1 MDTNARLHKNA
12 DIPRGNPFALFF
24 MEVGILSELLIPTLE
39 LISVGRARQ
48 VAPFAVCATAD
59 ATRHMAMSLLVVR
72 LNSRSLGI
80 PREHHIIELARC
92 KTSKNTRQEAKPMEY
107 SDLTPVEAIEKV
119 LGAGEN
125 ADFEELWCAVK
136 GSVNAATQDNQW
148 TALMVAC
155 GSVVDATE
163 FIQKIIAA
171 GADVTAVDGD
181 GWTALHWSAYH
192 DRPQAAQ
199 TLLESAPPH
208 KHTELFEIMAAD
220 GRTAKEVAHAED
232 HHEVVHVIEKFVELL
247 ETAAQEQVYAELA
260 AINSPQ
266 SSEEEDAQKLP
277 SAGEEEE
284 IEEETP

>member
-1 MDTNARLHKNA
+1 
-12 DIPRGNPFALFF
+12 
-24 MEVGILSELLIPTLE
+24 
-39 LISVGRARQ
+39 
-48 VAPFAVCATAD
+48 
-59 ATRHMAMSLLVVR
+59 
-72 LNSRSLGI
+72 
-80 PREHHIIELARC
+80 
-92 KTSKNTRQEAKPMEY
+92 MEY

-136 GSVNAATQDNQW
+136 SSVNAATQDDQW

-163 FIQKIIAA
+163 FIQKVIAA

-192 DRPQAAQ
+192 GRPHAAQ
-199 TLLESAPPH
+199 ALLENAPPH
-208 KHTELFEIMAAD
+208 KHTELFEIKAAD
-220 GRTAKEVAHAED
+220 GRTAKEVAHTED

-247 ETAAQEQVYAELA
+247 KTTAQEQVYAELA

-266 SSEEEDAQKLP
+266 SSDGDETLKLS
-277 SAGEEEE
+277 SAGEDEEE
-284 IEEETP
+284 EVEEEAP